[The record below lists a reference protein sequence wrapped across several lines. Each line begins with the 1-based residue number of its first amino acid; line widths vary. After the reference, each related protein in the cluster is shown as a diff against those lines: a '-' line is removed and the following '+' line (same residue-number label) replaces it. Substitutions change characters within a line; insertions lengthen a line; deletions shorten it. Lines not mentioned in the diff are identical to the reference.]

1 MPGHKGQTFLGCEQ
15 YDLTEV
21 SGADALYGADG
32 IISESEKNAAELFGT
47 GMTLYFTEG
56 LSQCIR
62 GMLYLV
68 IQAWE
73 KRYYGTGQRPVVV
86 AARNVHSVF
95 VYAAALLDFDV
106 IWLWPENQTGSIC
119 SCLINA
125 DTLETILSDMK
136 IPPAAVYVTSPD
148 YLGNQQDI
156 EVFAKICHRHKTV
169 LAVDNAHGAYL
180 QINKSAPESFRENA
194 KQAMALFGS
203 TSPSYLI
210 LSSLDLCN
218 AYLAD
223 GYREKL
229 LHVSKKIEVLKEVL
243 RSAGWKTVGTEQL
256 KLTVA
261 MPETVSGTELAD
273 KMRENG
279 IECEFAD
286 PDYVVLMFT
295 PENQE
300 KDFSRV
306 EAFFQNRDLIVSN
319 NTKTKK
325 NIYDNYRNKRKLSIR
340 EAVFRSHRKVP
351 IESAKGCICGSVTV
365 SCPPAIPILVS
376 GEVIEERDIELFRY
390 YGMDTVDIVI
400 V

>member
-21 SGADALYGADG
+21 AGADALYGADG

-47 GMTLYFTEG
+47 GMTLYSTEG
-56 LSQCIR
+56 SSQCIR

>member
-21 SGADALYGADG
+21 AGADALYGADG

-47 GMTLYFTEG
+47 GMTLYSTEG
-56 LSQCIR
+56 SSQCIR

-136 IPPAAVYVTSPD
+136 IPLAAVYVTSPD

-376 GEVIEERDIELFRY
+376 GEVIEERDIELIRY

>member
-21 SGADALYGADG
+21 AGADALYGADG

-47 GMTLYFTEG
+47 GMTLYSTEG
-56 LSQCIR
+56 SSQCIR

-351 IESAKGCICGSVTV
+351 IESAKGCICGSMTV